1 MMCRGFSFVSAFCS
15 LSFVSVG
22 AVSGRM
28 FIEGTV
34 FLLRSTASATS
45 ETIFP
50 YFFQS
55 SFFSEWIEFSRFL
68 KKKLCYS
75 GMERRIVEKQ
85 QRNQAA
91 FAFHKSVDVKKI
103 VVKEEIVVDN
113 KIRQIFLFVDAIK
126 KARVGIKK
134 FCGMSF

>member
-15 LSFVSVG
+15 SGFVSVG
-22 AVSGRM
+22 AVSGSL
-28 FIEGTV
+28 FIEGSV

-55 SFFSEWIEFSRFL
+55 SFFFRMDRIQQVFE
-68 KKKLCYS
+68 KKLCYS
-75 GMERRIVEKQ
+75 GMERGVVEKQ
-85 QRNQAA
+85 QGNQAA

-103 VVKEEIVVDN
+103 VVEQEIVVDN
-113 KIRQIFLFVDAIK
+113 KIRQIFLFVDAVK